1 MNIAKKIQT
10 IFEAATGLQLV
21 YGTEEAINR
30 AIGSAQL
37 PCGLLKLMGTSNIT
51 TDGGMLTEEPRLSV
65 AVVNLTQFDIDSYDN
80 EDIIAGCKAKLE
92 NFLLALMAS
101 RDLTL
106 EAVTE
111 VSRLYDHYDD
121 IVTGIYATFRL
132 REVVGV
138 ACPDGS
144 APVRE
149 IKITDNGTYNVEPYA
164 VAIVDVQGG
173 SPAVIE
179 PLSVTPD
186 YDQHTF
192 TPSAGVDGFAPVE
205 VAACPIPE
213 TDVLNV
219 TPDNEPHQ
227 YLPDHGIGFSVVN
240 VAACPVCPTP
250 DVRPLS
256 VVPSR
261 DAQTFSPMG
270 FDGFAPVEV
279 QGYTPVLQSKSVTP
293 STSQQTVTP
302 DQGYDG
308 LSSVDVA
315 AVDASIDANIQPGN
329 IKKDVQILGVTGT
342 MEDYESRYKA
352 WNKAFFSAINVN
364 QASSYIFPQDITGEI
379 VDIFGAANVGTGQ
392 YVFQGCAFEK
402 ITMSNV
408 LTIRGRT
415 FQNATAL
422 KEVVAPSCSTVVQF
436 AFSGVTT
443 LERLTFGT
451 LTQFDSAF
459 INQNQTRLR
468 SIAVG
473 VGTAIGL
480 YLIRWIATNVIAEG
494 QTGIDELNHNIKTY
508 LADRVA
514 DRTGDSAL
522 TVTFGASLYNVLT
535 PETIA
540 AFTAK
545 NWSVASA

>member
-10 IFEAATGLQLV
+10 IFEASTGLQLV

-80 EDIIAGCKAKLE
+80 EDIIADCKAKLE

-164 VAIVDVQGG
+164 VAIVDVQG
-173 SPAVIE
+173 STPAVVE
-179 PLSVTPD
+179 PLEVEPSNEV
-186 YDQHTF
+186 QTF
-192 TPSAGVDGFAPVE
+192 NPPPGVDGYAPVT
-205 VAACPIPE
+205 VGACP
-213 TDVLNV
+213 
-219 TPDNEPHQ
+219 
-227 YLPDHGIGFSVVN
+227 
-240 VAACPVCPTP
+240 ACPVP

-261 DAQTFSPMG
+261 TAQTFSPMG

-279 QGYTPVLQSKSVTP
+279 QGYTPVLQSKTAEPATTAQVVTA
-293 STSQQTVTP
+293 
-302 DQGYDG
+302 DGGYDG
-308 LSSVDVA
+308 LSSVN
-315 AVDASIDANIQPGN
+315 VDAVTAAIDANITPAN
-329 IKKDVQILGVTGT
+329 IKKDVEILGVVGT
-342 MEDYESRYKA
+342 MEDYEAQYLA
-352 WNKAFFSAINVN
+352 WNKAFFSALNVN
-364 QASSYIFPQDITGEI
+364 QANSYIFPSDIIGEI
-379 VDIFGAANVGTGQ
+379 EDIFGVATVGTGAF
-392 YVFQGCAFEK
+392 VFQGCVFEK
-402 ITMSNV
+402 ITMPNL

-422 KEVVAPSCSTVVQF
+422 KEVVTPSCSTVIALAF
-436 AFSGVTT
+436 ASVTT

-451 LTQFDSAF
+451 LTQLDATFL
-459 INQNQTRLR
+459 NQNQPNLR
-468 SIAVG
+468 KFEVGQGTNCAIAISRW
-473 VGTAIGL
+473 TA
-480 YLIRWIATNVIAEG
+480 TDVIAEG
-494 QTGIDELNHNIKTY
+494 QSGIDELNYNIKTY

-535 PETIA
+535 AETIA

-545 NWSVASA
+545 NWNVASA

>member
-80 EDIIAGCKAKLE
+80 EDIIADCKSKLE

-132 REVVGV
+132 REMVGV

-164 VAIVDVQGG
+164 VAIVDVQGYT
-173 SPAVIE
+173 PNLQAR
-179 PLSVTPD
+179 SVTPA
-186 YDQHTF
+186 T
-192 TPSAGVDGFAPVE
+192 S
-205 VAACPIPE
+205 
-213 TDVLNV
+213 
-219 TPDNEPHQ
+219 
-227 YLPDHGIGFSVVN
+227 
-240 VAACPVCPTP
+240 
-250 DVRPLS
+250 
-256 VVPSR
+256 
-261 DAQTFSPMG
+261 AQT
-270 FDGFAPVEV
+270 V
-279 QGYTPVLQSKSVTP
+279 Y
-293 STSQQTVTP
+293 P

-315 AVDASIDANIQPGN
+315 AVDASIDANIVAGN
-329 IKKDVQILGVTGT
+329 IKKDVSILGVVGT
-342 MEDYESRYKA
+342 MESMPEGDRIVLCNTLTGVEIGEYVSCVSLTATAEGD
-352 WNKAFFSAINVN
+352 
-364 QASSYIFPQDITGEI
+364 FPQQLVEVQCNAVATIGTRTFATQLVNLKKVIMPSVTTVANSAFLTGASQSVEVI
-379 VDIFGAANVGTGQ
+379 EFGQLLSINTQYTYVATVNLRIFGVG
-392 YVFQGCAFEK
+392 E
-402 ITMSNV
+402 
-408 LTIRGRT
+408 
-415 FQNATAL
+415 
-422 KEVVAPSCSTVVQF
+422 
-436 AFSGVTT
+436 
-443 LERLTFGT
+443 
-451 LTQFDSAF
+451 
-459 INQNQTRLR
+459 
-468 SIAVG
+468 
-473 VGTAIGL
+473 GTAVNIPLG
-480 YLIRWIATNVIAEG
+480 RWTATNVIAEG
-494 QTGIDELNHNIKTY
+494 QTGIDELNYNIKNY

-514 DRTGDSAL
+514 DRTGDTAL
-522 TVTFGASLYNVLT
+522 TITFGASLYDVLT
-535 PETIA
+535 AETIA

>member
-10 IFEAATGLQLV
+10 IFEASTGLQLV

-65 AVVNLTQFDIDSYDN
+65 AVVNLTQFDIDSFDN
-80 EDIIAGCKAKLE
+80 EDIIAGCKATLE

-164 VAIVDVQGG
+164 VAIVDVQG
-173 SPAVIE
+173 STPAVVE
-179 PLSVTPD
+179 PLEVTPD
-186 YDQHTF
+186 TEAHTF
-192 TPSAGVDGFAPVE
+192 NPPAGVDGYAPVT
-205 VAACPIPE
+205 V
-213 TDVLNV
+213 
-219 TPDNEPHQ
+219 
-227 YLPDHGIGFSVVN
+227 G
-240 VAACPVCPTP
+240 ACPVCPAP

-261 DAQTFSPMG
+261 NAQTFSPLG

-279 QGYTPVLQSKSVTP
+279 DGYTPVLQPKTATPATAAQVVTADG
-293 STSQQTVTP
+293 V
-302 DQGYDG
+302 YDG
-308 LSSVDVA
+308 LSSVT
-315 AVDASIDANIQPGN
+315 VDAVTAAIDANIQPGN
-329 IKKDVQILGVTGT
+329 IKKDVEILGVTGT
-342 MEDYESRYKA
+342 MEPKPTGDRFVLCNAIDGSLIGEFISNSELVTASEGCFCQQIVEAECRSITSMQ
-352 WNKAFFSAINVN
+352 NRAF
-364 QASSYIFPQDITGEI
+364 SSTSTNIKKIIFPNCVSVTNGAILTVPCKIVEVIVLGALQTFVYNFFYSDATNLRHFEVGQD
-379 VDIFGAANVGTGQ
+379 
-392 YVFQGCAFEK
+392 
-402 ITMSNV
+402 
-408 LTIRGRT
+408 
-415 FQNATAL
+415 
-422 KEVVAPSCSTVVQF
+422 
-436 AFSGVTT
+436 
-443 LERLTFGT
+443 
-451 LTQFDSAF
+451 
-459 INQNQTRLR
+459 
-468 SIAVG
+468 
-473 VGTAIGL
+473 TAIAL
-480 YLIRWIATNVIAEG
+480 DVRRWTATNVIAEG
-494 QTGIDELNHNIKTY
+494 QSGIDELNYNIKTY
-508 LADRVA
+508 IADKVA
-514 DRTGDSAL
+514 DRTGDSSL
-522 TVTFGASLYNVLT
+522 TITFGASLYNVLT
-535 PETIA
+535 ADTIA

-545 NWSVASA
+545 NWNVASA

>member
-1 MNIAKKIQT
+1 MNIAKKIQS

-80 EDIIAGCKAKLE
+80 EDIIADCKAKLE

-186 YDQHTF
+186 YDPHTF

-227 YLPDHGIGFSVVN
+227 YLPEHGIGFSVVN
-240 VAACPVCPTP
+240 VGACPVCPAP

-261 DAQTFSPMG
+261 SAQTFSPMG

-279 QGYTPVLQSKSVTP
+279 QGYTPNLQSKTAEPATSAQVVTA
-293 STSQQTVTP
+293 
-302 DQGYDG
+302 DGGYDG
-308 LSSVDVA
+308 LSSVE
-315 AVDASIDANIQPGN
+315 VDAVTAAIDANITPEN
-329 IKKDVQILGVTGT
+329 IKQGVEILGVTGT
-342 MEDYESRYKA
+342 MEPMPEGDRIVLCNTQTGVEIGEYVSETQLTATAEGDFSQQLVEVQCNAVATVGTRTFPSQLTNLKKVIMPSVTTVA
-352 WNKAFFSAINVN
+352 NSAFMTGASQSVEVIEFGQLVSINAQYTYVATTN
-364 QASSYIFPQDITGEI
+364 LR
-379 VDIFGAANVGTGQ
+379 IFGIG
-392 YVFQGCAFEK
+392 E
-402 ITMSNV
+402 
-408 LTIRGRT
+408 
-415 FQNATAL
+415 
-422 KEVVAPSCSTVVQF
+422 
-436 AFSGVTT
+436 
-443 LERLTFGT
+443 
-451 LTQFDSAF
+451 
-459 INQNQTRLR
+459 
-468 SIAVG
+468 
-473 VGTAIGL
+473 GTAINIPLG
-480 YLIRWIATNVIAEG
+480 RWTAANVIAEG
-494 QTGIDELNHNIKTY
+494 QSGIDELNYNIKTY
-508 LADRVA
+508 IADRVA
-514 DRTGDSAL
+514 DRTGLAAL

-535 PETIA
+535 AATIA

-545 NWSVASA
+545 NWNVASA